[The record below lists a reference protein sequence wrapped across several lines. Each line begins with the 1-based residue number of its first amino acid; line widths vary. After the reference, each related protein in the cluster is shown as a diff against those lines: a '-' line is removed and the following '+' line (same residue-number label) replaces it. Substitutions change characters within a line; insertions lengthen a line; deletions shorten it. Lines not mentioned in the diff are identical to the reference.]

1 MIKISFWLR
10 KSNTELG
17 SLEYITIGSPK
28 IDKVREFGW
37 NSYSCE
43 VYFSD
48 IKYNH
53 PPIYG
58 TNPIDP
64 LCLASEIVKIYFQGL
79 VSRGYIISEV
89 ESREVWKLEKG
100 KTLSEQ
106 ISEIKNNKDISA
118 EGKQKILGILKD
130 TFGKLPHMKD
140 QINKFIEEEKT
151 LLKE

>member
-1 MIKISFWLR
+1 MK
-10 KSNTELG
+10 KT
-17 SLEYITIGSPK
+17 
-28 IDKVREFGW
+28 
-37 NSYSCE
+37 
-43 VYFSD
+43 
-48 IKYNH
+48 H

-106 ISEIKNNKDISA
+106 ISEIKNNKNISD
-118 EGKQKILGILKD
+118 EGKNKIFEILKD

-140 QINKFIEEEKT
+140 QLNKAIGDKAQ
-151 LLKE
+151 K